1 VNSFL
6 SVRRTLGFSIALSV
20 LLLCGRDGRAAAA
33 EDESS
38 AYRLSFELDV
48 PLILVAGGVASSYLF
63 IDEAPPPACAPL
75 CDKSNVNRF
84 DRWLAGHYSPTWN
97 TVGNV
102 ATIST
107 LVLVPA
113 AVIAGEPSRAGLVD
127 LLVVGET
134 VLVSSAIQ
142 VTMGYAVT
150 RPRPRLYSDE
160 APLDMRNDSN
170 AGRSFFSGH
179 AADCLAG
186 TLAATTA
193 LRRTGH
199 RTLSW
204 VTLAVGLAGSAM
216 VGASRVASGGHFL
229 SDVLVG
235 YAVGA
240 GVGIAVPALHTSRI
254 GVSPMA
260 GAGVG
265 GVGIAGRF

>member
-1 VNSFL
+1 VAEFR
-6 SVRRTLGFSIALSV
+6 VGIRTLIVAIALGAI
-20 LLLCGRDGRAAAA
+20 LGAGKARAAEAA
-33 EDESS
+33 DATS
-38 AYRLSFELDV
+38 AYQLAFELDV
-48 PLILVAGGVASSYLF
+48 PLLLIAGGVASSYLF
-63 IDEAPPPACAPL
+63 INETAAPACSPL
-75 CDKSNVNRF
+75 CDKSNVNAF
-84 DRWLAGHYSPTWN
+84 DRPLAGRYSHGWD

-113 AVIAGEPSRAGLVD
+113 GLLVGEPSRGGLVD

-142 VTMGYAVT
+142 VTMGYAVA
-150 RPRPRLYSDE
+150 RPRPRVYGDK
-160 APLDMRNDSN
+160 APLDMRNDAN

-199 RTLSW
+199 RTVAW
-204 VTLAVGLAGSAM
+204 VTLAVGLAGSAL
-216 VGASRVASGGHFL
+216 VGGARVASGGHFP
-229 SDVLVG
+229 SDVLIG

-240 GVGIAVPALHTSRI
+240 GVGIAVPALHSSRI
-254 GVSPMA
+254 ALAPLASS
-260 GAGVG
+260 GAG
-265 GVGIAGRF
+265 GVALQGTF